1 MVIHRFTEDMV
12 DETARSRRATGSRSC
27 STPTASAARAV
38 KRAKYHAFT
47 REEHGF
53 YPGFKLF
60 YEEDENLM
68 SPRSVL
74 RLKPPPDFVVYE

>member
-1 MVIHRFTEDMV
+1 MV
-12 DETARSRRATGSRSC
+12 DETALKPRDGLAIVLNADGFGG
-27 STPTASAARAV
+27 RAV

-47 REEHGF
+47 RQSPGF

-68 SPRSVL
+68 SPQAVL